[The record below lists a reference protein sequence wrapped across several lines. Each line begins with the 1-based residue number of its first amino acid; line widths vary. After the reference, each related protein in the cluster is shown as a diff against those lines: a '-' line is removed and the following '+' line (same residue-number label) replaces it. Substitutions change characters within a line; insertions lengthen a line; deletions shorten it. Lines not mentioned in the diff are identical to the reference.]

1 MRMSNKFEGSNS
13 LSDTIT
19 DLVRERILKGSYKIG
34 QKIKENDLAKE
45 TGVSR
50 TPIREAFKNLEE
62 EGLIDYIPNRG
73 CFAKGFTKRDIDD
86 IYSIRT
92 ALEVMAVEW
101 ATERISEDQ
110 IEELEK
116 QCDIMEFYTMKDED
130 KKALA
135 TNANF
140 HEIIY
145 NATGSRF
152 MAQALRSYKTYISQT
167 RKEIMYNKEYLE
179 EVLKEHR
186 CILEAIKEKNVEKAK
201 ASMESHLNGSRRRAE
216 KIYMLQE
223 AE

>member
-13 LSDTIT
+13 LSETIT

-92 ALEVMAVEW
+92 SLEVLAVEW
-101 ATERISEDQ
+101 AAERITDDQ

-135 TNANF
+135 TNASF
-140 HEIIY
+140 HEVIY

-152 MAQALRSYKTYISQT
+152 MAQALRSYKSYIAQT
-167 RKEIMYNKEYLE
+167 RKEVFYNKEYLE

-186 CILEAIKEKNVEKAK
+186 IILEAIKSKDVEKAK
-201 ASMESHLNGSRRRAE
+201 AAMENHLICSRKRAE
-216 KIYMLQE
+216 KVYRLQDVE
-223 AE
+223 

>member
-1 MRMSNKFEGSNS
+1 MRMNGKFEGSNS
-13 LSDTIT
+13 LSDTIP

-62 EGLIDYIPNRG
+62 EGLIDYIPHRG

-92 ALEVMAVEW
+92 ALEILAVEW
-101 ATERISEDQ
+101 ATERITDDQ
-110 IEELEK
+110 IDELEK
-116 QCDIMEFYTMKDED
+116 QCDIMEFYTMKDDD

-135 TNANF
+135 TNSSF
-140 HEIIY
+140 HEVIY

-152 MAQALRSYKTYISQT
+152 MAQALRSYKSYIAQT
-167 RKEIMYNKEYLE
+167 RREVFYNKEYIE

-186 CILEAIKEKNVEKAK
+186 GILEAIKAKDVDKAK
-201 ASMESHLNGSRRRAE
+201 LAMKNHLDGSKRRAE
-216 KIYMLQE
+216 KIYILQE
-223 AE
+223 QK